1 MSINISNMIYS
12 NVVLTAQQLNRAVV
26 IKREGSIIK
35 MVIE

>member
-12 NVVLTAQQLNRAVV
+12 NVVLTAQQRAVV